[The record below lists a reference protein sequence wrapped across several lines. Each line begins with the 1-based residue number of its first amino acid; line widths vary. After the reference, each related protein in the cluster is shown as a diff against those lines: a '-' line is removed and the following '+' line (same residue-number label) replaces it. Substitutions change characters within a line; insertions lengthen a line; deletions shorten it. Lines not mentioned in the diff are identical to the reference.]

1 MSGETGLGPL
11 EEKAATRGVSISFQV
26 SLAKIVPIGSLKRAD
41 NYIQCMVNL
50 SKRGYY
56 YGDIVI

>member
-11 EEKAATRGVSISFQV
+11 EEKSGTRGASISFQV
-26 SLAKIVPIGSLKRAD
+26 SLGKIVAVGLLKRAN
-41 NYIQCMVNL
+41 NYIQCKVNL